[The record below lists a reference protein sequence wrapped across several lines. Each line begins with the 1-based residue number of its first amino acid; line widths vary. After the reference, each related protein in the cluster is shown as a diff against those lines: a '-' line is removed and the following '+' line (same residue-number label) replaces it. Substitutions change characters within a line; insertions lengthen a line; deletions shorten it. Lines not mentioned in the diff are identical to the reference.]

1 MAKGRGVW
9 SRIQEG
15 SEHELSFPHLV
26 EPQTVVTPL
35 NNPVSPTRGENLS
48 LDGWSFY

>member
-9 SRIQEG
+9 SRIQKA
-15 SEHELSFPHLV
+15 SEHKLSFAHLV

-48 LDGWSFY
+48 LDGWRFY